1 MKLNETYAGMA
12 VYVNNLDH
20 VKPERRSALRDM
32 GAYENGLLYIDDVK
46 DGKVFF
52 HKDSDVM
59 SLSLKEAA
67 CVDVNVL

>member
-12 VYVNNLDH
+12 VYVNNLDN